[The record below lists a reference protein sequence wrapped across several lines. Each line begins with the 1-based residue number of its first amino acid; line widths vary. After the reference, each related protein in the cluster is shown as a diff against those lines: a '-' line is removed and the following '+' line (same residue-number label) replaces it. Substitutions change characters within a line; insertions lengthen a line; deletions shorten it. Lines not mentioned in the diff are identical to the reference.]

1 MSKKKIT
8 IGVALLAIL
17 ALFLFWPSE
26 TVQHDST
33 RADAT
38 MEYPAAW
45 NQMGLP
51 TISGSSLTE
60 INGSNLDEG
69 IEFEFEVNQS
79 AGDVG
84 NYFEEEFEDRDFD
97 TSGPDE
103 SDDENYASDF
113 TSGDVGI
120 SVDVRPDPSNR
131 GRSKVRIWI
140 QQEEKAVVSTQNASF
155 SID

>member
-1 MSKKKIT
+1 M
-8 IGVALLAIL
+8 
-17 ALFLFWPSE
+17 
-26 TVQHDST
+26 
-33 RADAT
+33 
-38 MEYPAAW
+38 
-45 NQMGLP
+45 
-51 TISGSSLTE
+51 
-60 INGSNLDEG
+60 DEG